1 MAEIIENSFS
11 FGQGQNENKNIL
23 LNISAMLSATITAW
37 TLKALGSWKVARQS
51 GKLGVKQT

>member
-23 LNISAMLSATITAW
+23 LNISAMLSATITA
-37 TLKALGSWKVARQS
+37 
-51 GKLGVKQT
+51 